1 MKISEMSV
9 EYVDHMGSDKSVVN
23 AARVS
28 FDKLAENYTDEQNE
42 KLISYLA
49 KHNHWSPF
57 AHATIS
63 LRIKAPIFVAR
74 QLAKSQVGLAW
85 NEVSRRYVDS
95 VPEFWFPKE
104 WRGKPLNAKQGS
116 SGVVSLE
123 GLGSGYWPEHISDK
137 CLATYNQLLG
147 YGVAP
152 EQARMVLPQNTMT
165 EWIWTGSLYAFA
177 RVCNLRLDAHAQQE
191 TQEVA
196 KKISGIIQPLFPVSW
211 GVLMVNQYAVV
222 AEENEAC
229 AKLVEEMVRF
239 VDGVDCVAA
248 IRARVKS

>member
-57 AHATIS
+57 AHATVS

-74 QLAKSQVGLAW
+74 QLVKHQVGLAW

-95 VPEFWFPKE
+95 EPEFWFPKE
-104 WRGKPLNAKQGS
+104 WRGKPVNAKQGS
-116 SGVVSLE
+116 DGIVEESDTFHSIVVETTQENL
-123 GLGSGYWPEHISDK
+123 YVYNNMIS
-137 CLATYNQLLG
+137 C
-147 YGVAP
+147 GVAP

-165 EWIWTGSLYAFA
+165 EWIWTGSLYSFA

-211 GVLMVNQYAVV
+211 DVLMVNQYAVV